1 MNQRTRSMLLDSLYA
16 IVLGLILAVAAQYVS
31 SFIPGDYSGLAMLP
45 LIWLALRYGSP
56 LAIISALLTGLI
68 VGFTRQGF
76 TDWLSVLLEEVLP
89 LLTVGFAGLF
99 AKYTQ
104 KTLNNRRYSSTYLNI
119 FTGAL
124 LSTASYMFIKFWLT
138 PLALDEIS
146 LLQINGW
153 EFWLSLVV
161 VWLIIGLVILIMA
174 RSNPKLIIPKRTKY
188 LSRKETSS
196 LLND

>member
-68 VGFTRQGF
+68 VGFTRQEF
-76 TDWLSVLLEEVLP
+76 TDWLSVLLEKA
-89 LLTVGFAGLF
+89 LLLLSVGFAGLF